1 MDVLINFD
9 EHKYQSEKKG
19 LESFIPQIQKAV
31 NAFNSLGL
39 ESLKSHELE
48 QLFIK
53 TDELVFDKMTE
64 QKPVIIEGKEVHKN
78 KALEL
83 FKKPAGYENLVSTL
97 QETVTIFGKA
107 IENNKLKRVTINQLY
122 KIYELNKKGIVIF
135 KTTKDDEIK
144 EYYKKYA
151 KTDRAKKLLELANVI
166 IKECKDPVLTEAIKW
181 NPNGIGNIL
190 NHIVSSKY
198 GNGELTLNVEGIMWY
213 NQK

>member
-1 MDVLINFD
+1 
-9 EHKYQSEKKG
+9 
-19 LESFIPQIQKAV
+19 
-31 NAFNSLGL
+31 
-39 ESLKSHELE
+39 
-48 QLFIK
+48 
-53 TDELVFDKMTE
+53 
-64 QKPVIIEGKEVHKN
+64 
-78 KALEL
+78 
-83 FKKPAGYENLVSTL
+83 
-97 QETVTIFGKA
+97 
-107 IENNKLKRVTINQLY
+107 
-122 KIYELNKKGIVIF
+122 VIF